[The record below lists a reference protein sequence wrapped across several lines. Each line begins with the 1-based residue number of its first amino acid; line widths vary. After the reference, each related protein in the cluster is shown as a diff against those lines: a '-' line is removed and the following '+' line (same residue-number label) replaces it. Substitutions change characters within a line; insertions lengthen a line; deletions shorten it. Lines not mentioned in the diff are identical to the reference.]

1 MDKRIKLVNSS
12 HTKSSARE
20 NRQVN
25 DENNTKTKRRAYAPC
40 DQQKKR
46 ARTINTF
53 RLKRFFISDNSNY
66 KVYFFLAL
74 FICSISVSI
83 LGSLPIYIEE
93 IEIDCVAQFVAI
105 CFVLTLISRIL
116 IRRECAMQSARCI
129 WILNVELS
137 QAYYFIK
144 EKNEQQKKWDILRE
158 WEGEKDKSKK
168 PRRHTNW
175 EYVIQHFRVAN
186 FAGISMKIAHCKSAH
201 I

>member
-12 HTKSSARE
+12 HTKSAARE

-40 DQQKKR
+40 DQQKR
-46 ARTINTF
+46 AREINTF
-53 RLKRFFISDNSNY
+53 RLRRFFISDNSNY

-144 EKNEQQKKWDILRE
+144 EKNEQQKNGTYWENERE
-158 WEGEKDKSKK
+158 REIN
-168 PRRHTNW
+168 RRSPEDTPT
-175 EYVIQHFRVAN
+175 E
-186 FAGISMKIAHCKSAH
+186 SM
-201 I
+201 